1 MCLKPVVCEPGFMV
15 SSRYFSMPFP
25 LPKLD
30 LVAVPE
36 FSAGAMENYGLI
48 VYREN
53 ELLYDPLHSTTARKQ
68 RVGRNILFFWTYS
81 RKELDFLL

>member
-1 MCLKPVVCEPGFMV
+1 METGFMV
-15 SSRYFSMPFP
+15 STRYFSMRYP

-36 FSAGAMENYGLI
+36 FGAGAMENYGLI

-53 ELLYDPLHSTTARKQ
+53 ELLYDPLHSTSARKQ
-68 RVGRNILFFWTYS
+68 RVGLKIFIIF
-81 RKELDFLL
+81 ELT

>member
-1 MCLKPVVCEPGFMV
+1 
-15 SSRYFSMPFP
+15 MPYP

-48 VYREN
+48 VYRESD
-53 ELLYDPLHSTTARKQ
+53 LLYHDLHSPPSKKQ
-68 RVGRNILFFWTYS
+68 RVGFVVDPIFENFLCFWEQKDYVVW
-81 RKELDFLL
+81 FICFP